1 MRLGEIISFHRDLL
15 FQGAVQLGWFKTQ
28 PELADKAA
36 AHFIFHGP
44 DYHGALTDDM
54 VSWGLPVV
62 DTASFT
68 KEISERLILDGRG
81 DPFLIGIAGYGT
93 GKSHLALTL
102 STLFSRPDSDVAQKI
117 LDNLALADA
126 EIGQHVSE
134 CISTVKDQPFL
145 VVALNGMEDFNLASK
160 ISSQIL
166 DTLKEQQL
174 DTSVLEKLRP
184 RFELAENFVRSFQI
198 HLTREFAKEFGPRYD
213 VEDIVDKLKSQ
224 YEDVFE
230 AVNRIYMGKMGTSIP
245 AGSSE
250 SLHDFISAVS
260 REYCGEGKPFAGLF
274 IVFDE
279 FGRYIEFAVQK
290 PHVAGPAA
298 LQQLFEAVQENSENV
313 FMLSFIQTELK
324 AYASRVMP
332 ERREDIERYITRFD
346 SVRKVRLSSNLETVI
361 ANLIEKKNPFAIH
374 QHLAALDVDD
384 IHSCMVRWFPEFK
397 GYSLWYNRDT
407 FSKVI
412 VEGCWPL
419 HPLATWVLHK
429 LTTAGRSFQ
438 QRSALSLLAQV
449 MDQFMVKEL
458 RVGQTIRP
466 VDLVI
471 PDLIS
476 EFEDSERTGLQT
488 TVTDAYLAVTQKYQ
502 HELDQIEM
510 MLLKAILLQRKTGLK
525 VQSRDDYV
533 RAISMFCGLDIK
545 HVQRGFESLEK
556 EYGVLDWNGL
566 LNQYEIVADAV
577 PRKTFLA
584 YLDKRVKDIGYQ
596 TRADIFTANYKK
608 WFGIESY
615 PTDFGK
621 KNDIYTKEWNYNVSF
636 ANVSSLEM
644 EIEAALRRWQRA
656 IQVDVEKGQLI
667 YCYVGPVSG
676 INAVKTKANQII
688 TEKMGQLGLDPTKG
702 ASLAILFLD
711 DYEGKFGQCLAEY
724 WVLERGLSG
733 EEMNKFE
740 NFIVNSKASAKENIE
755 SLFSHM
761 AGERNLVFATQ
772 DEVTS
777 GPLSLML
784 EGLFDVVYPER
795 IPFPFDAF
803 HTSRGNAAKYCQV
816 FCRELLS
823 GNLDREW
830 LATKDV
836 RMKNR
841 GYQVLDRSWQLFG
854 KSGSVLRMPKNRKV
868 ANLLKIL
875 DLQLQSDDRMAGQVN
890 LGETV
895 RTWLAPPYGCNLAAA
910 GLLLS
915 SYLGKRKDE
924 IDIVLDGKVVSIS
937 DWLQKAMPENFF
949 ELSVLDRTLIVGVAE
964 DRVATW
970 ERLLEQ
976 WLAEGTH
983 SANRKYMS
991 DAFKLE
997 KTAPVPQQFRDRYEA
1012 LKDRTRSYAL
1022 RELDKFDNTMKEAL
1036 TNISKGLDSGNVADI
1051 SQGAVMLADQY
1062 ERMLEEEECWS
1073 EEQFYEIA
1081 KHLEDAK
1088 SRIKVLFPRWLKG
1101 KVVRNAQEI
1110 GSYVNHMI
1118 DQVGANLG
1126 KIGLEEERR
1135 ELVAHVDE
1143 VKRNVRRLEELERAT
1158 QETQTFLSTAS
1169 VSPDSRMT
1177 DLEEQLK
1184 KAEKLRDNLRAA
1196 RTYAHLASFGS
1207 DQIMAKLEEFI
1218 ERCNK
1223 QIQQHKAGTGDVYN
1237 YRKITSL
1244 SDIHVWK
1251 SEVKRYIDI
1260 FAGRERD
1267 VEDFRLVL
1275 KQLDLFEEHYQ
1286 RLANMDLA
1294 EDELSYIFEQC
1305 KTAMKDAFSD
1315 DSPPLDSD
1323 PIYDDILK
1331 IIHEKRHAFAADWM
1345 SQVFEDSLDVES
1357 LDATGVLELKRQL
1370 EKMPPVLSENQAAMV
1385 QKKLEACERRLD
1397 DLEVEG
1403 LLARFYELSEK
1414 NRVRFIEELKE
1425 YFEALGMGPAA
1436 SHGSDAQ
1443 SLIEHKA

>member
-1 MRLGEIISFHRDLL
+1 MRLGEIVNFHRDLL

-44 DYHGALTDDM
+44 DYHGALTDDL

-68 KEISERLILDGRG
+68 KEISERLILDKRG

-102 STLFSRPDSDVAQKI
+102 STLFSRPDSDLAQKI
-117 LDNLALADA
+117 LNNLALADA
-126 EIGQHVSE
+126 EIGQYVSE

-145 VVALNGMEDFNLASK
+145 VIALNGMEDFNLASK

-174 DTSVLEKLRP
+174 DTSVLERLRP
-184 RFELAENFVRSFQI
+184 RFEWAENFVRSFR
-198 HLTREFAKEFGPRYD
+198 LSLARKFEKEFGRYYD
-213 VEDIVDKLKSQ
+213 VEYIIKKLKSQ
-224 YEDVFE
+224 DEDVFE
-230 AVNRIYMGKMGTSIP
+230 VVNRIYVEKMGSSIP

-250 SLHDFISAVS
+250 SLHDFISTVS
-260 REYCGEGKPFAGLF
+260 LEYCGEGKPFAGLL

-290 PHVAGPAA
+290 PHIAGPAA
-298 LQQLFEAVQENSENV
+298 LQQLFEAVQENSENA

-361 ANLIEKKNPFAIH
+361 ANLIEKKNPLAIH
-374 QHLAALDVDD
+374 QHLTALDVDD
-384 IHSCMVRWFPEFK
+384 IHSCMTRWFPEFQ

-429 LTTAGRSFQ
+429 LTTVGRSLQ

-458 RVGQTIRP
+458 RPGQTIRP

-471 PDLIS
+471 PELIS

-502 HELDQIEM
+502 HELDQTEM
-510 MLLKAILLQRKTGLK
+510 MLLKAILLQHKTGLK

-584 YLDKRVKDIGYQ
+584 YLDKRVKDVGFQ
-596 TRADIFTANYKK
+596 TRADIFRASYKQ
-608 WFGIESY
+608 WFNIESY
-615 PTDFGK
+615 PTGFGE

-636 ANVSSLEM
+636 ADVSSLEM
-644 EIEAALRRWQRA
+644 EIEAALRRWQKA

-667 YCYVGPVSG
+667 YCYVGPVSE
-676 INAVKTKANQII
+676 INAVKTKATQII
-688 TEKMGQLGLDPTKG
+688 TDKMGKLGLDPTKG
-702 ASLAILFLD
+702 APLAILFLN
-711 DYEGKFGQCLAEY
+711 DYEGKFGRYLAEY
-724 WVLERGLSG
+724 WVLEVGLSDQ
-733 EEMNKFE
+733 ERDKFE
-740 NFIVNSKASAKENIE
+740 NFIVNSKSSAKENLE
-755 SLFSHM
+755 SLFSQM
-761 AGERNLVFATQ
+761 VGERNLVFAIQ
-772 DEVTS
+772 HEVML

-795 IPFPFDAF
+795 IPFPFDGF
-803 HTSRGNAAKYCQV
+803 STPRGNAARDCQV

-836 RMKNR
+836 RMRNR
-841 GYQVLDRSWQLFG
+841 GYEVLDRSWQLFG
-854 KSGSVLRMPKNRKV
+854 KSGSILRTPGNKKV

-875 DLQLQSDDRMAGQVN
+875 DLQLQSEDGTAGEAN
-890 LGETV
+890 LGETI

-910 GLLLS
+910 GLLLA

-924 IDIVLDGKVVSIS
+924 LDIVLDGKVVSIS

-949 ELSVLDRTLIVGVAE
+949 ELSVLNKTHLVGVSE
-964 DRVATW
+964 DRVAIW
-970 ERLLEQ
+970 EELLER
-976 WLAEGTH
+976 WFAEDTH
-983 SANRKYMS
+983 SGKLKYMS
-991 DAFKLE
+991 ETFKLE
-997 KTAPVPQQFRDRYEA
+997 KTVPVPQQFRDRYEL
-1012 LKDRTRSYAL
+1012 LKERTRSYAL
-1022 RELDKFDNTMKEAL
+1022 RELDMFHDITKQAL
-1036 TNISKGLDSGNVADI
+1036 TNISKGLDSGDVADI
-1051 SQGAVMLADQY
+1051 SRGAVMLADQY
-1062 ERMLEEEECWS
+1062 ERMLEEEECWT
-1073 EEQFYEIA
+1073 EEQFHEIE
-1081 KHLEDAK
+1081 KHLEGAK
-1088 SRIKVLFPRWLKG
+1088 STIKALFPRWLKG
-1101 KVVRNAQEI
+1101 KVVSNAREI

-1126 KIGLEEERR
+1126 KIGLEEERSK
-1135 ELVAHVDE
+1135 LVAHVDE
-1143 VKRNVRRLEELERAT
+1143 VKRNVERLEELERAT
-1158 QETQTFLSTAS
+1158 QETRRFLSTAS
-1169 VSPDSRMT
+1169 VSPDSRII

-1184 KAEKLRDNLRAA
+1184 KAEKLRDNLRMA
-1196 RTYAHLASFGS
+1196 RTYVHLASLGS
-1207 DQIMAKLEEFI
+1207 DEIMVKIEEFI
-1218 ERCNK
+1218 EGCSK
-1223 QIQQHKAGTGDVYN
+1223 QIQQHTAGTGDVYN
-1237 YRKITSL
+1237 YREITSL

-1275 KQLDLFEEHYQ
+1275 KQLDLFEEHYH
-1286 RLANMDLA
+1286 RLDNMNLA
-1294 EDELSYIFEQC
+1294 EDELSDVFEQC
-1305 KTAMKDAFSD
+1305 ETAMNDAFSD

-1323 PIYDDILK
+1323 PIYYDILK
-1331 IIHEKRHAFAADWM
+1331 IIYEKRQAFAADWM
-1345 SQVFEDSLDVES
+1345 RRVFEGSPDIES

-1370 EKMPPVLSENQAAMV
+1370 EKMPPVLSESQAAMV

-1403 LLARFYELSEK
+1403 LLARFYGLSEK
-1414 NRVRFIEELKE
+1414 NRVRFIEKLEE
-1425 YFEALGMGPAA
+1425 YFEALGTRPVA
-1436 SHGSDAQ
+1436 SHRLDAQ
-1443 SLIEHKA
+1443 SPREYK